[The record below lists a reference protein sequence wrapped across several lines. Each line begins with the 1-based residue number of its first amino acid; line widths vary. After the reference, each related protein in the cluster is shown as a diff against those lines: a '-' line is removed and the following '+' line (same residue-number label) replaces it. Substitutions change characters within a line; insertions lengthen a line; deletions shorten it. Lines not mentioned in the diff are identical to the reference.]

1 MKRCTRFFAISL
13 LLGSAGLLSACVHKV
28 TTQATVLD
36 FSAVFSAYDS
46 KIPGKFAVYVQ
57 TGTWSRDIYVGSW
70 DCWTHRFSID
80 ADDQFYD
87 SFTQSLANMV
97 EQAVIVPTPLS
108 RLELSVGGFR
118 AQIAVHGGVLEP
130 ELKFRD
136 GFLKDEAI
144 MKLGAS
150 VHLVVL
156 ESAGVLMQ
164 TTVEALQSTN
174 AGRGFGCSGGTKAI
188 ANTMALVLRDLIG
201 HTAERLN
208 SLPTLRQPLTKQAA
222 PAVAQEDE
230 TAVPDTEPA
239 AGDESDQ

>member
-1 MKRCTRFFAISL
+1 MKRYTRFLAFPL
-13 LLGSAGLLSACVHKV
+13 MLGLAGLLSACPHKV
-28 TTQATVLD
+28 TTRATVLD
-36 FSAVFSAYDS
+36 LASVFSAYDTR
-46 KIPGKFAVYVQ
+46 IPGKFAIYVQ
-57 TGTWSRDIYVGSW
+57 TGTWSRNINVSSW
-70 DCWTHRFSID
+70 DCWTHRFTID

-118 AQIAVHGGVLEP
+118 AQIAVHAGVLEP

-144 MKLGAS
+144 MKMLAS
-150 VHLVVL
+150 AHLVVL

-174 AGRGFGCSGGTKAI
+174 SSRGFGCRGG
-188 ANTMALVLRDLIG
+188 ANAVADTTALVLRDLIG
-201 HTAERLN
+201 RTAERLN
-208 SLPTLRQPLTKQAA
+208 SLPTLRQPLTTQPEPSVA
-222 PAVAQEDE
+222 PEDE
-230 TAVPDTEPA
+230 TA
-239 AGDESDQ
+239 AGDASN